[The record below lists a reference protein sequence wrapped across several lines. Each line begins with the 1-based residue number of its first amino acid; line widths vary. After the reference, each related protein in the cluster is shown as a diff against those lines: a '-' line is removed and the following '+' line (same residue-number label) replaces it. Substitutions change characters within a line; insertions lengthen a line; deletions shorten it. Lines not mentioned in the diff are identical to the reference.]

1 MTNDVKSLL
10 KQMTVDEKIS
20 LACGHDFW
28 KTKPV
33 ERLGIPQVMMC
44 DGPHGLRKQK
54 GQGDHL
60 GINESIETVCY
71 PSASALAASFDTEL
85 MASLGEALGEECQAE
100 DVGMLLGPGV
110 NMKRSPLCGRNFE
123 YFSEDPYL
131 AGQLASAYVRA
142 LQEKGVSAC
151 VKHFATNNQET
162 LRMSGNSR
170 LSERTLHEIYLPAF
184 EAVVKEGGTRSIM
197 CAYNAI
203 NGEFCANNQMLLTD
217 ILRKRWGFDG
227 FVVTD
232 WGAGKDAVRGVKAGL
247 DLNMPGGND
256 GIAAALKAAFEAG
269 ELSEEELD
277 RMAGNMLRFALDYAE
292 KRRPETVIDREKC
305 AVLSAEMAARC
316 AVLLKN
322 DGALPLKKD
331 SKVTF
336 IGEFAAAPRYQGSGS
351 SHINTKTVISALDAV
366 KDYPVTYAQG
376 FHSRSTETDETLLR
390 EAVEAARN
398 AETAVVFAGLPDS
411 FESEGFDRDTLAM
424 PENQNA
430 LIEAVAAVNPN
441 TVVVLHGGAPMLTEW
456 LDKVKAVLCVY
467 LGGQGVG
474 KATVELLY
482 GEKNPGGKLA
492 ETWPKKLSDN
502 PSFLN
507 FPGVEGVVDY
517 AEGVFIGY
525 RYYDKKE
532 MDVLFPFGHGLSYT
546 SFAYSDL
553 HLDKNDINDTDTLT
567 VSCKVKNIGSVSG
580 REVVQLYVKNALNE
594 VQRPI
599 RELCGFAKLELQPG
613 EEKEVSFV
621 LSKRA
626 FAYYEEKIHDFYVPS
641 GVYGIEIGASSRDIR
656 LSAELSV
663 TGTVELPY
671 VYTLTSTV
679 GSLMKTA
686 KGRALFERMMAGMGQ
701 SKAMDD
707 TEALGEG
714 GAEMARRMM
723 LEMPLGALAAFGNVP
738 MDQLQGMVAMLNS

>member
-599 RELCGFAKLELQPG
+599 RELRGFAKLELQPG